1 MAFVQQ
7 EQNGLVFMTV
17 EGFGVRHAFSTRLGG
32 VSTGHLSS
40 LNLGENRGDNPDHV
54 KENYRRLGTAIG
66 IDTTEMVY
74 TKQVHG
80 NIVRVASRIDCRHPY
95 DPIPYEADGL
105 VTNEKNLP
113 LIAFTADCI
122 PMLLSDPID
131 GVIAAVHCGW
141 RSTVSDI
148 VGNAIDA
155 MCRLDAEL
163 KNIRAAIGPGI
174 GFCCF
179 ETGPEIPEAIV
190 SFLGKNSAASFFYPK
205 TNVAGKFM
213 VDLKGVNRTRLLQ
226 KGIPAE
232 NITVSDECTVCS
244 SQKYWSHRA
253 THGNRGVQAC
263 IIAL

>member
-32 VSTGHLSS
+32 VSTGYLSS
-40 LNLGENRGDNPDHV
+40 LNLGENRGDDPAHV
-54 KENYRRLGTAIG
+54 KENYRRLGAAVG

-80 NIVRVASRIDCRHPY
+80 NVVRVASRSDCRHPY
-95 DPIPYEADGL
+95 DPFLYEADGL
-105 VTNEKNLP
+105 VTNEKDLP

-131 GVIAAVHCGW
+131 GVVAAVHCGW

-148 VGNAIDA
+148 AGNAIDA
-155 MCRLDAEL
+155 MCTLGAKLE
-163 KNIRAAIGPGI
+163 NICAAIGPGI
-174 GFCCF
+174 SFCCF
-179 ETGPEIPEAIV
+179 ETGPEIPEAITA
-190 SFLGKNSAASFFYPK
+190 FLGETDAAPLFCPESDVP
-205 TNVAGKFM
+205 GKFM
-213 VDLKGVNRTRLLQ
+213 VDLKGTNRTRLLQ
-226 KGIPAE
+226 KGILAE
-232 NITVSDECTVCS
+232 NITVSEECTVCS

-253 THGNRGVQAC
+253 THGMRGAQAC
-263 IIAL
+263 IVAL